1 MSAYSTNIRKIINR
15 NRKYVV
21 SLKVQESIKYGAN
34 LYEIRMEE
42 DMHDD
47 DEDSKKT
54 VNMIV
59 PEEEIQRA
67 LNDRW

>member
-1 MSAYSTNIRKIINR
+1 
-15 NRKYVV
+15 VV
-21 SLKVQESIKYGAN
+21 SMKVQESIKYGAN

-42 DMHDD
+42 DLHDE
-47 DEDSKKT
+47 DEDSKRP

-59 PEEEIQRA
+59 PEEEIQKV

>member
-1 MSAYSTNIRKIINR
+1 M
-15 NRKYVV
+15 V

-42 DMHDD
+42 DLHDE
-47 DEDSKKT
+47 DEDSKRP

-59 PEEEIQRA
+59 PEEEIQKV
-67 LNDRW
+67 LNDRWELMQPQITQNIK